1 MTVANP
7 GDLGRGVAARRQELG
22 LTREEVA
29 RQAGMDPGHLEEHPA
44 TPPSASELDR
54 LARALSTT
62 LERLEGA
69 GFTSPPGAGAP
80 PGGDVAIE
88 ILPEETAFALLRRG
102 GVGRVVFADERGP
115 VALPV
120 NFRLLDGP
128 IVSRTGTGSI
138 LTVLSRTT
146 SLGFEVDRLDDVLGE
161 GWSVLVTGEA
171 EVVSDPA
178 ERERIDALHIHPWTG
193 AERPTPVRLIPKLVP
208 GDGSA
213 GRSEA
218 PAR

>member
-7 GDLGRGVAARRQELG
+7 GDLGRRVAARRQELG

-29 RQAGMDPGHLEEHPA
+29 RQAGMDPGYLAYLEEHPA

-88 ILPEETAFALLRRG
+88 ILSEETAFALLRRG

-120 NFRLLDGP
+120 NFRLLDGA
-128 IVSRTGTGSI
+128 IVFRTGTGSI
-138 LTVLSRTT
+138 LTALSRTT

-171 EVVSDPA
+171 EVVSDA
-178 ERERIDALHIHPWTG
+178 TERERIDALHIHPWTG
-193 AERPTPVRLIPKLVP
+193 AERPTPVRLIPKLVT
-208 GDGSA
+208 
-213 GRSEA
+213 GRRIRRSL
-218 PAR
+218 